1 MITVLETGVL
11 NSVQDAGRF
20 GSRHLGVSSSGVM
33 DSLAFRC
40 GNILLGNAPN
50 AACIEV
56 QTFPFSIRF
65 DKSVSFTVTG
75 GEGILTLNSQKILS
89 WCVHTAHGGDILT
102 LDRPSV
108 GARMYLCVHGGVDV
122 PLVLNS
128 RSTQLRGG
136 FGGYKGRP
144 LQQDDQLD
152 GPGGCVSDGFG
163 AIPPYKALP
172 ILGIEE
178 KEKTVVLRAIPA
190 TDYALFT
197 EQALELFWA
206 TPWQITAQSNR
217 LGYRLKGGTLNL
229 SQPVE
234 LRSYGV
240 VPGIVQV
247 PPSGEP
253 IVQMADANTAGG
265 YPRIATVIEADLWR
279 LAQARIGSFVQVV
292 QCNHAQ
298 GVQALQEVEN
308 YLKNLQNIIEL
319 SQKSFMRR
327 GIGQADK
334 KS

>member
-20 GSRHLGVSSSGVM
+20 GYRHLGVSTSGVM
-33 DSLAFRC
+33 DELAFRC
-40 GNILLGNAPN
+40 GNILLGNAAT

-65 DKSVSFTVTG
+65 NKVVSFAITG
-75 GEGILTLNSQKILS
+75 GEGVLTLNAKKILS
-89 WCVHTAHGGDILT
+89 WCVVTAQSGDILT

-108 GARMYLCVHGGVDV
+108 GARLYVCMSGGVDV

-136 FGGYKGRP
+136 FGGYEGRP
-144 LQQDDQLD
+144 LQQGDQLA
-152 GPGGCVSDGFG
+152 GPGGCVPDGFG
-163 AIPPYKALP
+163 AIPPHKALS
-172 ILGIEE
+172 ITGVVE
-178 KEKTVVLRAIPA
+178 KEKTVTLRAIPA

-197 EQALELFWA
+197 EQARTLFWA

-217 LGYRLKGGTLNL
+217 LGYRLKGAVL
-229 SQPVE
+229 SLSAPVE

-240 VPGIVQV
+240 VPGIIQV

-292 QCNHAQ
+292 PCNHAQ
-298 GVQALQEVEN
+298 GVQALHDEEN
-308 YLKNLQNIIEL
+308 YLKTIQNTMAL
-319 SQKSFMRR
+319 SKKSFLRR
-327 GIGQADK
+327 GAGQTGK